1 MRKARMLAL
10 LVALC
15 LSLASVA
22 SASSVGPKAVSNPG
36 SVKPGPAHSVQSPS
50 LTCLYCG
57 NTWFYYSDPNAWTIN
72 YGYAVTDSFTVSS
85 PSTMTNDGI
94 ASWMISGDLMTGV
107 DWSVGT
113 SPFASNLGFGASST
127 TDYYI
132 WTNDYGYDVYV
143 DRFDTTPVSLLPGNT
158 YWLTLYNATSAYG
171 DPVYWDQNSGPSLAY
186 DSYEGQIPSEAFDIS
201 GNLGTTPEPASL
213 LLFGSGLLGLG
224 GVIRR
229 RLGK

>member
-1 MRKARMLAL
+1 LAL

-113 SPFASNLGFGASST
+113 SPFANNLGFGASST
-127 TDYYI
+127 TDYYM
-132 WTNDYGYDVYV
+132 WTNDYGADVYV
-143 DRFDTTPVSLLPGNT
+143 DRFDTTPVSLFPGNT
-158 YWLTLYNATSAYG
+158 YWLTLYNATSIYG
-171 DPVYWDQNSGPSLAY
+171 EPVYWDENDGHSLAY
-186 DSYEGQIPSEAFDIS
+186 DSYAGQIGSEAFDIS
-201 GNLGTTPEPASL
+201 GTQSTTPEPASL

-229 RLGK
+229 HLGR